1 MADLIKPDLT
11 FIDKVIE
18 GGGTSLKKCFQCAT
32 CSVICSLSPDKKP
45 FPRKEMIWASWGLKK
60 RLMVSSD
67 IWLCYQCGDCTAY
80 CPRGAKPSEV
90 LSSIRK
96 IAIFHYAFP
105 SFLAKILDK
114 PKFLP
119 FLILIS
125 SFLLGLSIFLKDP
138 LENLLGL
145 SPEIKKIIYPST
157 PIFPRWLLNSIFLS
171 FSIFTFILSFV
182 SVIRFFLAIK
192 RANPNI
198 PKAKSLWKSI
208 FLALKEIIT
217 HNNFLSCTINKRR
230 FLSHS
235 FVFFGFIA
243 LFIVGMW
250 VMTAGINPIFQKGFI
265 YPFNLLNPLK
275 IMANLGGLFLIA
287 GCLIMLYERFSDKE
301 KTGTYFDLSFIL
313 MLLFVA
319 TSGFATELLH
329 YLRIDFLRYILYFF
343 HLSFVLLLFL
353 YLPYSK
359 FAHFLYRTIA
369 MIYSEYYGRKE

>member
-1 MADLIKPDLT
+1 MTKIKPDLR
-11 FIDKVIE
+11 FIEGIIE

-60 RLMVSSD
+60 RLMVDPD
-67 IWLCYQCGDCTAY
+67 IWLCYQCGDCTSY

-90 LSSIRK
+90 LSAIRK
-96 IAIFHYAFP
+96 IAISHYAFP
-105 SFLAKILDK
+105 SFLAKIIEK

-119 FLILIS
+119 LLILIS
-125 SFLLGLSIFLKDP
+125 SFLLGLSLFLK
-138 LENLLGL
+138 GAL
-145 SPEIKKIIYPST
+145 SSLFVSSEMGKIIYPST
-157 PIFPRWLLNSIFLS
+157 PIFPRWLLNSLFLS
-171 FSIFTFILSFV
+171 FSILVFILSFIGV
-182 SVIRFFLAIK
+182 FRFFLAIN
-192 RANPNI
+192 RANPNT
-198 PKAKSLWKSI
+198 PKAKLGKSI
-208 FLALKEIIT
+208 LLALKEIIT
-217 HNNFLSCTINKRR
+217 HNNFLSCNINKKR

-287 GCLIMLYERFSDKE
+287 GCLIMARERLSNKE
-301 KTGTYFDLSFIL
+301 KMGTYFDWIFIFL
-313 MLLFVA
+313 LLFVA

-329 YLRIDFLRYILYFF
+329 YLRIDSLRYILYFI
-343 HLSFVLLLFL
+343 HLASVVLLFL
-353 YLPYSK
+353 FLPYSK
-359 FAHFLYRTIA
+359 FAHLLYRTIA
-369 MIYSEYYGRKE
+369 MIHSEYYGRKE